1 LTAGAQVS
9 FAGVANILYYDHV
22 TGRVHNLDAGWKIPR
37 YRDTELVPSLETLG
51 DSVLVPGLLAGMFE
65 AAEFSK
71 FPLSTLLEPAF
82 YFAEKGFKMPHG
94 MSKMIKKYYNKKT
107 LLRTDKGE

>member
-1 LTAGAQVS
+1 MS
-9 FAGVANILYYDHV
+9 FAGVANFLYYDHV

-37 YRDTELVPSLETLG
+37 NRNQEQIPSLETLG

-71 FPLSTLLEPAF
+71 FSLSTLLEPALF
-82 YFAEKGFKMPHG
+82 FAEKGFKVPH
-94 MSKMIKKYYNKKT
+94 SLSRLIKKYYNKHT
-107 LLRTDKGE
+107 LLKTDKGKKF